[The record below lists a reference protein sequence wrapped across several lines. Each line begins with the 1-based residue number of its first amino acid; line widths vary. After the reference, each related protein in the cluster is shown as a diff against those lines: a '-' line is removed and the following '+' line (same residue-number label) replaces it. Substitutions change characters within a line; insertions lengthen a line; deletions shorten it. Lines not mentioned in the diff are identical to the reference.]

1 MSKNTDYKI
10 KNVAVT
16 TNGRN
21 EIYFDVEWEGD
32 DKLDYFELRIREG
45 GTDNSLELYAY
56 PAHKQRVVVKD
67 FYFIKSW
74 KSKQVNNETFYVEL
88 GIADYTETADQICWD
103 SRTLLKCM
111 YGCTDWGCNHTCPS
125 RPGFPGME
133 AKRRCSPATAGASS
147 STPTTNTP
155 LRRPPMRWSA
165 APSLTGI
172 TLPCPFPTAACVP
185 PAPLW
190 TMNLAASSA
199 WPAPLS
205 TVWAS
210 MFLKPFT
217 RWVCR

>member
-45 GTDNSLELYAY
+45 GTYNSLELYAY

-88 GIADYTETADQICWD
+88 GIADYTEKGELKSWKVLADYEPIEVGIYYEPHIF
-103 SRTLLKCM
+103 RKNVL
-111 YGCTDWGCNHTCPS
+111 
-125 RPGFPGME
+125 E
-133 AKRRCSPATAGASS
+133 
-147 STPTTNTP
+147 
-155 LRRPPMRWSA
+155 LR
-165 APSLTGI
+165 
-172 TLPCPFPTAACVP
+172 
-185 PAPLW
+185 
-190 TMNLAASSA
+190 
-199 WPAPLS
+199 
-205 TVWAS
+205 
-210 MFLKPFT
+210 
-217 RWVCR
+217 